1 MIFLPYN
8 NINTIPYKLKI
19 LVGQPSI
26 FVGVYSLG
34 TVHELSNTPSNGKI
48 YLQTWGRPKAR
59 DWLATESNHQRIR
72 QGKKCSANG
81 ARADTSFTSW
91 IATNCKMAGIALM
104 LGWEIRGERS
114 IPLKDNQIAMLTIV
128 RSVNLMCFWSVF
140 SVKSEGKQGEGM
152 PSNHYTI
159 GCIQGSPLDLAIS
172 LLHLLRR
179 RKCVLLVIN
188 RCRTLHAAACN
199 IIFNYVYFK

>member
-1 MIFLPYN
+1 MIFLPY

-26 FVGVYSLG
+26 FVGVYSQG

-104 LGWEIRGERS
+104 LGWEIRDERS
-114 IPLKDNQIAMLTIV
+114 IPLKDNQTAMLKTENV
-128 RSVNLMCFWSVF
+128 LTASNYVHYCTKCKPHVF
-140 SVKSEGKQGEGM
+140 LECVQCQIRRE
-152 PSNHYTI
+152 
-159 GCIQGSPLDLAIS
+159 A
-172 LLHLLRR
+172 RR
-179 RKCVLLVIN
+179 RYAKQSLHYRMYSGESAGSSYLL
-188 RCRTLHAAACN
+188 AALAAKKKM
-199 IIFNYVYFK
+199 YSTSYEQV

>member
-1 MIFLPYN
+1 MIFLPY

-19 LVGQPSI
+19 LVGQPST
-26 FVGVYSLG
+26 FVGVYSQG

-104 LGWEIRGERS
+104 LGWEIRGEIS
-114 IPLKDNQIAMLTIV
+114 IPLKDNQIAMLKTENV
-128 RSVNLMCFWSVF
+128 LTASVF